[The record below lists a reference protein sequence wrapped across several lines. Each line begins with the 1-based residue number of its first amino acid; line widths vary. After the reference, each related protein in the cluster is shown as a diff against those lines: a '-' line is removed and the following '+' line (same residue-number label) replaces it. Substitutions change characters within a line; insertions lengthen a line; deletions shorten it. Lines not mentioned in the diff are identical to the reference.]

1 VRLLNHNGEMLK
13 EVSSTATGD
22 FRIEIPWQKQ
32 VTIQALKDGYSI
44 FSTSYSEEGMEEIQR
59 TSYMLGLARLED
71 LVLES
76 EGKTIL
82 KLDKFY
88 FDKGKAILNAQV
100 ETELNKVVDA
110 VLRFPQLRLKIETY
124 TDSRGSDSYN
134 KKLSQD
140 RSNVI
145 KDYLLKNG
153 LTSNNIVDAIG
164 YGEEM
169 MKNNCTN
176 GAYCL
181 DFLHKQ
187 NERTLIVVVD

>member
-1 VRLLNHNGEMLK
+1 
-13 EVSSTATGD
+13 
-22 FRIEIPWQKQ
+22 
-32 VTIQALKDGYSI
+32 
-44 FSTSYSEEGMEEIQR
+44 MEEIQT
-59 TSYMLGLARLED
+59 TSYMLGLARFED

-88 FDKGKAILNAQV
+88 FDKGKAALNAQV
-100 ETELNKVVDA
+100 EAELNKVVDA
-110 VLRFPQLRLKIETY
+110 VSRFPQLRLKIETY
-124 TDSRGSDSYN
+124 TDSRGSDTFN

-145 KDYLLKNG
+145 KNYLFKNG
-153 LTSNNIVDAIG
+153 LASNNIVEAIG

-169 MKNNCTN
+169 IKNNCIN

-187 NERTLIVVVD
+187 NERTLFVVVD